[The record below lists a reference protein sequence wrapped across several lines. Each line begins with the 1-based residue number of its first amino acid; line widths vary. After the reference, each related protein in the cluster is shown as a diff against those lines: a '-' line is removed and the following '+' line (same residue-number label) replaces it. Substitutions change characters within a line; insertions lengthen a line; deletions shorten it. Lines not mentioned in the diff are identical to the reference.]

1 MRAPSTWHTSKRT
14 SFTMMSPTKP
24 WKQRR
29 ECRKAKPQA
38 SLLRFALVWIPAPA
52 EILSGRLD
60 PAERHLR
67 TVGEGK
73 FQPRRLNGGHGTARS
88 TIELS
93 ALEAKSAVGQT
104 EVQTAPVT
112 LPPGCA
118 KLGTRP
124 LRLDVAPSLALK
136 PAARLKQ
143 TNALLRLFGRPT
155 TRQWEKLP
163 CRILALARDDRSDPI
178 VRCALCYNTI
188 AERRSGSTTEC
199 GRVLSQPPR
208 DRRGSWRRLSVRSWR
223 RPLGF

>member
-38 SLLRFALVWIPAPA
+38 SRLRFALVWIPAPA

-124 LRLDVAPSLALK
+124 LRTGSNATAKTMAMTVVPLYLFDRKITDANGTDPSLPEQRLHCLRSFFDRYKWIGPMNLIDIEYQSEACK
-136 PAARLKQ
+136 GSSISRMMRARLV
-143 TNALLRLFGRPT
+143 LR
-155 TRQWEKLP
+155 
-163 CRILALARDDRSDPI
+163 
-178 VRCALCYNTI
+178 NTF
-188 AERRSGSTTEC
+188 
-199 GRVLSQPPR
+199 P
-208 DRRGSWRRLSVRSWR
+208 
-223 RPLGF
+223 